1 LRQITIDKKTL
12 KPLTLS
18 QSNAE
23 AGKGIPCIHSVANKR
38 LSNSLLC
45 GVV

>member
-12 KPLTLS
+12 KPLTLL

-23 AGKGIPCIHSVANKR
+23 AGKAFHAFTVRPTKEFE
-38 LSNSLLC
+38 
-45 GVV
+45 